1 MAFCNIENKQAQGL
15 AKIIA
20 KDIANKRKA
29 GTPYNIEDAM
39 LYVYNLMIDNNQD
52 VDRAITM
59 AALVPKAVI
68 AQVAQYSPNGAYL
81 APILGKVGEL
91 VSKAANFDLVI
102 DIMGLKESYAQRLK
116 DAAEAQKVEVDT
128 SEEPIAKEL
137 DVVTLVQDI
146 PTVHSGLSTTVLEVN
161 TPYAQSVEE
170 DPAVKANGA
179 FIRKFIKGGQ
189 KASKNVSEGYVL
201 SKMGTYR
208 LAIVS
213 GSKIPEGSRVN
224 ADVYGSAVYAFIN
237 EENNIV
243 TDENGHTPH
252 AFIRS
257 VEKTEEGNYKFSKQ
271 KGTERLE
278 PNAKNAKRLGMSLE
292 SFRDVMNS
300 EASFLGKATSLVSST
315 PEITIPL
322 DVYKGTLGIV
332 AGGKNVSIKNIKDFQ
347 NEFLLP
353 EGTGS
358 GTARVTTVVRGKSTY
373 QAFVFNHPNYDY
385 PLIANPQLIKNT
397 EYGQI
402 IKDIL
407 LSSDYTAGQKQNLLF
422 NIVQKQN
429 VDFKNDGT
437 ILLLETTVKK
447 DKNGKTL
454 TKKNAKGQVV
464 PIYNKVKKILDVATS
479 IEAAT
484 VLIDNFINSTYI
496 NLPISDGQTYEFDGP
511 VKEGNIYEV
520 GKVST
525 SNYIYNNFSVFAKL
539 DSSGRLLTP
548 HPVIY
553 YNASINDL
561 VKLEKATEK
570 ELNETSSKNWAN
582 PKVSQTAKT
591 EQLTLQLKELK
602 TEDAEGSMNV
612 SLDDLQGM
620 ISEVKPIDLNTFFE
634 SEGLNKAE
642 GLSSKATAEQI
653 QQAKK
658 WFEASPLSKHIKLEQ
673 LFSIVNAGKV
683 AEFTA
688 NGIKLFAG
696 SNYTDLYHEG
706 WHGFSQLYLTKA
718 EKVALYKE
726 VRKLEGN
733 ITFLEAEEILAEDFR
748 KYRLSNGQA
757 VMGNTPVRR
766 SIFKKILDFLRA
778 LFGNTEAKANYREMV
793 AQERSVVLIKE
804 AYDKLY
810 FGKFEG
816 LTPNVNNS
824 FFLTLNKG
832 VEGANN
838 EVLSGKDSKDISDAM
853 DSLVSGYLRKLN
865 VSPKQ
870 VFSKEKA
877 LEALYSNVYKDLELQ
892 ANTLIEEDKT
902 AEARKLI
909 VALTNFGDLEN
920 ITKSSEN
927 SMLGYHIKA
936 SRYLQ
941 TLAKSQDIT
950 EILDLDIV
958 DSTEDY
964 MEYYDKGGNE
974 VSVKDLAD
982 PAVLYAIRSIR
993 ERTRNGSIV
1002 KDVFGFDK
1010 LADFSASFNKISVT
1024 LRDVQNPQAMFDA
1037 LAKSNVSQDLLD
1049 VLGSN
1054 LESQNSYRFQMQ
1066 TAFWQTFN
1074 KAFVPIQVAYVR
1086 TTVDAKT
1093 ETVSSLSFRIKRA
1106 EGEINRLSKELLSK
1120 FQFDKT
1126 RPNTKESNGIRSVNV
1141 SKAIEGFTTGITKET
1156 VVQFYQAI
1164 GVLPQVIDQEF
1175 RSKLIASDSN
1185 IVTNTQGILAN
1196 LKKLN
1201 AATERDIFTSNP
1213 IEFLSSD
1220 RQNYIGRRSTI
1231 NLVLELYGES
1241 VGEIGSGAKLT
1252 AERTTQFES
1261 TLNSKATILMNA
1273 LNSINN
1279 LDQLLNSPATEHL
1292 HPDNNPAI
1300 LLNPIITGLFDL
1312 NPNSFNYK
1320 NKKPG
1325 KKLRIIN
1332 VSGVTTERI
1341 TESITEG
1348 VVSSESIAI
1357 DGVKNISLDPY
1368 SKLNQDIHTLFVGG
1382 YVENVRASDKTTSY
1396 AWKITGEEA
1405 NITPADVING
1415 THVRKTKKELYK
1427 LLAGELATMRNYRDS
1442 VLNVFDAKGNSINFA
1457 TWQTFADETFISK
1470 ELKDSLYK
1478 EFVTEGN
1485 YDNALEIY
1493 EELMSITAESADGSL
1508 VNPFDEAISP
1518 KIAEYLSKK
1527 IKALDKVFEENKQYG
1542 GEAAAGLIQSK
1553 NLLIAISKYAKLP
1566 SDRTVT
1572 ENAIKKA
1579 FVLETFFRNAA
1590 YFNFAN
1596 LGVASYRNADDII
1609 KRNTTTSTGNLF
1621 RTDDAA
1627 QAYITAQG
1635 RLLEAKHARETGNPV
1650 MSRAYTGVLRTALLK
1665 EMTINAK
1672 DLKAEWYEMV
1682 ENVFKSEGA
1691 TQEEINAALEP
1702 YRNMDEADGQAYLNM
1717 DTYRQLSMASDEW
1730 TNEQEYMYQKL
1741 VAGESIN
1748 NPIQYFPVRK
1758 YQYTGPIL
1766 NAGAPVQALHKY
1778 SLFPLI
1784 PSVIE
1789 GTNLEKLNEAMMESG
1804 IDYVTYESGS
1814 KAARVGEPVDAFTID
1829 AKTGN
1834 RNTTDNLKNQLLEN
1848 VNELHAGFLRDQLR
1862 INNQYKKTASFSTQ
1876 FRKLLGDGIY
1886 ENGVAKNEEL
1896 AKAHQS
1902 FLKNI
1907 DDLISYETAQLEKE
1921 INSKTK
1927 LIQLIKRELERRDV
1941 EDFKIEA
1948 IDVDRKGNLKYNLD
1962 ALPSSAEM
1970 DRILNAVVNKRL
1982 VKAKLSGESLVQVS
1996 SAGFEDVGTSNDL
2009 RFYTPGKAAQV
2020 KLPLQGEYIKLLLM
2034 DHPDGQQIGNLER
2047 LNALLKDEQWM
2058 DKNRELVSM
2067 TGVRIPVQGLNSMEF
2082 FEVAEFLP
2090 SAGGNIIV
2098 VPTEMVA
2105 KSGSDFDIDKLTM
2118 YFPVI
2123 SATEQREDGM
2133 FEVDTD
2139 ELLGLIF
2146 NQSAQASKV
2155 YNVELSTKGANL
2167 YKNNIVKE
2175 AGNILL
2181 HPANFSKLIRPIA
2194 TDIVKENSEAYL
2206 ERARKE
2212 ESLSKAEVF
2221 SYDYNLKKQQENS
2234 VGKKALGISA
2244 KGNTYN
2250 TMFQRLSEGLADKI
2264 AYQSKYG
2271 IISWEEANAIEEQ
2284 SKKAG
2289 APISFLRLNFKNI
2302 RLPFGKIGDLKD
2314 SEGKHL
2320 KSDVISQI
2328 VNGHVDMANDSWI
2341 ADIGAD
2347 DIMTPYLLNLIDMGL
2362 NYDYAVR
2369 FLNAPIIQE
2378 YFKTFKALN
2387 KSVINKSIMPKT
2399 FSDFTVR
2406 NILLKKYGGQD
2417 YINAITIQKKGEAVE
2432 RPSNVKQFDFLQDFK
2447 SSTNLT
2453 VEDFTN
2459 KSKNLAILA
2468 EFSEVT
2474 EYFKLM
2480 KSVRLSTDLD
2490 TKKSGTIIESAIES
2504 KKTRKLLDN
2513 SVSGEMVNQLLNNNV
2528 LGTFLDVKEFQMSIF
2543 KGLFGIRGDG
2553 QFIES
2558 ALSEVETY
2566 DDVKYDREAR
2576 EKFISDYTNN
2586 FIQHSLRLN
2595 NFPYTASNFTKVESY
2610 KGLPVQFVD
2619 LAEQQMAIGK
2629 NGVILIDPA
2638 KVNSKARAVMS
2649 AYNINQQEFHS
2660 LILEANY
2667 IAATSSDELSQA
2679 ERIDQAAYELN
2690 IPSVLLN
2697 FMNPNS
2703 IVQKYQEMIEDSE
2716 SIEAMNGLSI
2726 LDKLIIY
2733 DLKDGKMIGIKSENT
2748 NVEDIERYHAEIKL
2762 LQESTNKKVREFFQR
2777 LPEAV
2782 VSVEGFKGGRNSL
2795 LNVLPFDQV
2804 SRKADIVVKNFMSLS
2819 VADKEAM
2826 IKDYAYQT
2834 KSDRNGTL
2842 VEPSQV
2848 ETTTFAEV
2856 KTDEEVEEFI
2866 KACKG

>member
-91 VSKAANFDLVI
+91 VSKATNFDLVI

-116 DAAEAQKVEVDT
+116 DAAEAEKVEVDT
-128 SEEPIAKEL
+128 SEEPTAKEL

-161 TPYAQSVEE
+161 TPYATSVEE

-224 ADVYGSAVYAFIN
+224 ADVYGSAVYAFVN
-237 EENNIV
+237 EDNNII

-271 KGTERLE
+271 KGTERLQ
-278 PNAKNAKRLGMSLE
+278 PNAQNAKRLGMSLE

-300 EASFLGKATSLVSST
+300 EASFLGKASSLVNST
-315 PEITIPL
+315 PEIIIPL

-353 EGTGS
+353 EGAGS

-373 QAFVFNHPNYDY
+373 QAFVFDHPNYDY
-385 PLIANPQLIKNT
+385 PLIANPQLIKDT

-407 LSSDYTAGQKQNLLF
+407 LSNDYTAGQKQNLLF

-429 VDFKNDGT
+429 VDFKNDGR

-464 PIYNKVKKILDVATS
+464 PVYNKVKKTLDLAIS
-479 IEAAT
+479 MEAAT
-484 VLIDNFINSTYI
+484 ALVVNFINNTYI

-539 DSSGRLLTP
+539 DTSGRLLTP

-553 YNASINDL
+553 YNASVNDL
-561 VKLEKATEK
+561 AKLEKATEK
-570 ELNETSSKNWAN
+570 ELNETSFQNWIN
-582 PKVSQTAKT
+582 PKVDQKSEG
-591 EQLTLQLKELK
+591 EQLTLQLEELK
-602 TEDAEGSMNV
+602 KEDAEGSMNV

-620 ISEVKPIDLNTFFE
+620 ISEVKPVDLDTFFE

-642 GLSSKATAEQI
+642 GLSSKASAEQI
-653 QQAKK
+653 QQAKE

-766 SIFKKILDFLRA
+766 SIFKKVLDFLRA
-778 LFGNTEAKANYREMV
+778 LFGNTETKANYREMV
-793 AQERSVVLIKE
+793 AQERSVALIKE

-816 LTPNVNNS
+816 LTPNINNS

-877 LEALYSNVYKDLELQ
+877 LEALYGNVYKDLKLQ
-892 ANTLIEEDKT
+892 ADTLIKEDKT

-909 VALTNFGDLEN
+909 IALTNFGDLEN

-927 SMLGYHIKA
+927 SMLGYHINA

-1002 KDVFGFDK
+1002 KDAFGFDK
-1010 LADFSASFNKISVT
+1010 LADFSASFNKISVV

-1049 VLGSN
+1049 VLGSKP
-1054 LESQNSYRFQMQ
+1054 ESQNSYRFQMQ

-1086 TTVDAKT
+1086 TTIDGAT
-1093 ETVSSLSFRIKRA
+1093 QEVSSLSFRIKRA
-1106 EGEINRLSKELLSK
+1106 EGEVNRLSKDLLSK

-1126 RPNTKESNGIRSVNV
+1126 RPNTKESNGVRSVNV
-1141 SKAIEGFTTGITKET
+1141 SKAIEGFTGISKET

-1201 AATERDIFTSNP
+1201 ATTERDIFTSNP

-1220 RQNYIGRRSTI
+1220 RQNYVGRRSTI

-1273 LNSINN
+1273 LNSIDN
-1279 LDQLLNSPATEHL
+1279 LDELLNSPATEHL

-1300 LLNPIITGLFDL
+1300 LVNPIITGLFDL
-1312 NPNSFNYK
+1312 NPLSFNYK

-1341 TESITEG
+1341 TESITDG

-1368 SKLNQDIHTLFVGG
+1368 SKLNQDIHTLFIGG

-1396 AWKITGEEA
+1396 AWKITGEGA

-1442 VLNVFDAKGNSINFA
+1442 LLNVFDAKGNPINFA

-1470 ELKDSLYK
+1470 DLKDRLYK
-1478 EFVTEGN
+1478 EFVTENN
-1485 YDNALEIY
+1485 YNDVYEIY
-1493 EELMSITAESADGSL
+1493 DALMESTEESADGSL
-1508 VNPFDEAISP
+1508 VNPFDEAINP

-1527 IKALDKVFEENKQYG
+1527 VKALDKVFEENKQYG
-1542 GEAAAGLIQSK
+1542 GEEAGGLIQSK
-1553 NLLIAISKYAKLP
+1553 NLKLAISKYAKIP
-1566 SDRTVT
+1566 SDRNVT
-1572 ENAIKKA
+1572 EDAIKKA

-1672 DLKAEWYEMV
+1672 ELKAEWYEMV

-1691 TQEEINAALEP
+1691 TQEEIYAALEP

-1717 DTYRQLSMASDEW
+1717 DTYRQLSIASDEW

-1748 NPIQYFPVRK
+1748 NPVQYFPVRK
-1758 YQYTGPIL
+1758 YQYTGPVL

-1814 KAARVGEPVDAFTID
+1814 KAARVGQPVDAFTID
-1829 AKTGN
+1829 AETGN
-1834 RNTTDNLKNQLLEN
+1834 RSTTDNLKEQLLEN
-1848 VNELHAGFLRDQLR
+1848 VNELHATFLRDQLR

-1907 DDLISYETAQLEKE
+1907 DDLITYETAQLEKE

-1927 LIQLIKRELERRDV
+1927 LVQLIKRELERRDV

-2020 KLPLQGEYIKLLLM
+2020 KIPLQGEYIKLLLM
-2034 DHPDGQQIGNLER
+2034 DHPDGQQIGSLER

-2139 ELLGLIF
+2139 ELLGLVF
-2146 NQSAQASKV
+2146 NQSTQASKI
-2155 YNVELSTKGANL
+2155 YNVELSTKGANA
-2167 YKNNIVKE
+2167 YKNNIIKA

-2206 ERARKE
+2206 ELARKE

-2271 IISWEEANAIEEQ
+2271 IISWEEAFAIEEQ
-2284 SKKAG
+2284 SKNAG
-2289 APISFLRLNFKNI
+2289 APISFLRLNFKSI

-2347 DIMTPYLLNLIDMGL
+2347 DVMTPYLLNLIDMGL

-2406 NILLKKYGGQD
+2406 NVLLKKYGGQD
-2417 YINAITIQKKGEAVE
+2417 YINAISIEKKGEIIE
-2432 RPSNVKQFDFLQDFK
+2432 RPSNVKQFDFLRDFK

-2468 EFSEVT
+2468 EFSEIT

-2490 TKKSGTIIESAIES
+2490 TKKSGTTIESAIES
-2504 KKTRKLLDN
+2504 KKTRNLLDS
-2513 SVSGEMVNQLLNNNV
+2513 SVSGEMVNQLLSNNV
-2528 LGTFLDVKEFQMSIF
+2528 LGTFLNVKEFQMSTF
-2543 KGLFGIRGDG
+2543 KGLFGIRGDS

-2558 ALSEVETY
+2558 VLSEVETY

-2586 FIQHSLRLN
+2586 FIQYALRLN
-2595 NFPYTASNFTKVESY
+2595 NFPYTASNFTKVKSY

-2629 NGVILIDPA
+2629 DGMILIDPA
-2638 KVNSKARAVMS
+2638 KVNTKARAVMS

-2679 ERIDQAAYELN
+2679 ERIDQAAYNLN

-2716 SIEAMNGLSI
+2716 AVEAMKDLSI
-2726 LDKLIIY
+2726 VDKLIIY

-2762 LQESTNKKVREFFQR
+2762 LQESNNKKVREFFQR

-2834 KSDRNGTL
+2834 KSDRRGTL

-2848 ETTTFAEV
+2848 DTTTFAEV
-2856 KTDEEVEEFI
+2856 MTDEEVEEFI

>member
-422 NIVQKQN
+422 NI
-429 VDFKNDGT
+429 DGT

-484 VLIDNFINSTYI
+484 VLVDNFINSTYI

-1493 EELMSITAESADGSL
+1493 EELMSRTEESADGSL